1 MNKIVDSV
9 NQVLQDC
16 NDTEL
21 STFYKEYLEFSKM
34 YDSLIKE
41 GFTQRRESQLKTIQD
56 KVNISNYSY
65 NISN

>member
-9 NQVLQDC
+9 NQVLQNC
-16 NDTEL
+16 HDTES

-65 NISN
+65 NVSN